1 MSSTLTTSYDDSSGA
16 GIFGAIVGFAI
27 GGPIGAVIG
36 GSLVSGLSSSSSSR
50 SSSRSYNRS
59 YSRSTYDYETQR
71 RREYQQQQEE
81 RMLREEQQRQEQE
94 YRRQQRQAQLERE
107 REQRERER
115 EEARQRKIEAE
126 RQRRLEQERKRVISN
141 AWKQLQNELR
151 KEITSSI
158 RSEPERRKLSASV
171 ADIERPYIEAMNNG
185 DTYTAENIVSR
196 FRKEIISVQAD
207 EELAV
212 SRQDELAEFLSAISR
227 EAPVGFLEEI
237 NSIRK
242 QNVIS
247 SSISIDEQSKGI
259 KSLFSEAQK
268 LAGEISQANSISLEG
283 ITEQTFIIPPVTSVV
298 DKSYSSES
306 TELLQDICDF
316 GGRVAFYDE
325 ATADDLKPLI
335 AEASNGSEIS
345 RLKLIRSQIK
355 TTYNKLREQAVLTAM
370 FKRDIRDFLPPMRKA
385 HNTDALCL
393 RMEELLTAPVVSRDE
408 YNSVYKEVKAVLVEQ
423 LDYIAE
429 AVFAEKISDTL
440 SGLGYTL
447 LDENG
452 NPANLTPGQMRMI
465 DTPYEGYRARV
476 KIGQNHAVVTRLVRV
491 VGSEDEK
498 ASVSEYQLQQDIETG
513 QKWCKDVQNFYDAL
527 KEDGISMT
535 VKFSKEPGEEP
546 LDVVVDESVK
556 KNVQRGKSAE
566 HRTDGLHSRKI
577 GE

>member
-36 GSLVSGLSSSSSSR
+36 GALASGSSSSSSY
-50 SSSRSYNRS
+50 SS
-59 YSRSTYDYETQR
+59 YDYEAER
-71 RREYQQQQEE
+71 RRE
-81 RMLREEQQRQEQE
+81 RQRQENE
-94 YRRQQRQAQLERE
+94 RKRQKQLERE
-107 REQRERER
+107 REQREWERQQIELYREEQERERRQRELERERRER
-115 EEARQRKIEAE
+115 EREAERQRKIEAE
-126 RQRRLEQERKRVISN
+126 RKRKLEQERRRIAAES
-141 AWKQLQNELR
+141 WKTLQCELK
-151 KEITSSI
+151 KEITSFVQ
-158 RSEPERRKLSASV
+158 SEPERRKLLESIAN
-171 ADIERPYIEAMNNG
+171 IESPYIKAMNDGN
-185 DTYTAENIVSR
+185 TYAAEDVVSR
-196 FRKEIISVQAD
+196 FRKKIISVQAD
-207 EELAV
+207 EELTV
-212 SRQDELAEFLSAISR
+212 SRQGELSEYLSALSR
-227 EAPVGFLEEI
+227 EAPVGFSEEI

-247 SSISIDEQSKGI
+247 SSISIDEQSKRI

-268 LAGEISQANSISLEG
+268 LAGEISQASSISLGG

-370 FKRDIRDFLPPMRKA
+370 FKRDIRDFLSPMRKA

-429 AVFAEKISDTL
+429 AVFAEKISETL
-440 SGLGYTL
+440 LGLGYTL

-452 NPANLTPGQMRMI
+452 NPANLTPGQVRMI
-465 DTPYEGYRARV
+465 DTPYEGYRVRV
-476 KIGQNHAVVTRLVRV
+476 KVGQNNTVVTRLVRV
-491 VGSEDEK
+491 VSSEDEK
-498 ASVSEYQLQQDIETG
+498 SSVSEYQLQQDIETG

-527 KEDGISMT
+527 KEDGIAMT
-535 VKFSKEPGEEP
+535 VKFSKEPGDEP
-546 LDVVVDESVK
+546 LDVVVDESAK
-556 KNVQRGKSAE
+556 KTVQRGKSTE
-566 HRTDGLHSRKI
+566 YQTGGLQSRKI